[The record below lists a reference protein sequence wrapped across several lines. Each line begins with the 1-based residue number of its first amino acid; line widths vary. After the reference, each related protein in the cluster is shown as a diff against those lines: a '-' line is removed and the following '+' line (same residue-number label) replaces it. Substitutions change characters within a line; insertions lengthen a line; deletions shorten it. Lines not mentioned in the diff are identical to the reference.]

1 MAPLPPIA
9 VIIRHTCADFD
20 RWKAAFDADEPNRKA
35 AGMLGHHINRGKDNP
50 NDLSVYI
57 AASDLAKAQA
67 FATSPALKATMQS
80 AGITSAPTVTWMTP
94 VAEHIVWDRTLP
106 ALLITHTVADFA
118 TWLAGYSDAEP
129 VRKAGG
135 IIGHAVNRS
144 LDNPNQVVVYHQ
156 AESHEALQAF
166 ASAPGLKAAMQ
177 KAGVTSAPEFH
188 AVTGGWA
195 KMY

>member
-1 MAPLPPIA
+1 MSATPPAA

-35 AGMLGHHINRGKDNP
+35 AGMLGHHINRGADNP

-67 FATSPALKATMQS
+67 FANSPQLKETMQK
-80 AGITSAPTVTWMTP
+80 AGIVSAPVVTWMTP
-94 VAEHIVWDRTLP
+94 VSEQIVWDRQVP
-106 ALLITHTVADFA
+106 GVLITHTVADFA
-118 TWLAGYSDAEP
+118 KWQVGYAQAEG

-135 IIGHAVNRS
+135 IIGHAVNRAV
-144 LDNPNQVVVYHQ
+144 DNPNLVIVYHQ
-156 AESHEALQAF
+156 AESQDALKAF
-166 ASAPGLKAAMQ
+166 TSHPELKAAMLA
-177 KAGVTSAPEFH
+177 AGVTSAPTFTF
-188 AVTGGWA
+188 VTGGWA

>member
-1 MAPLPPIA
+1 MAPLPPVA
-9 VIIRHTCADFD
+9 VIIHHACADFD

-35 AGMLGHHINRGKDNP
+35 AGMLGHHLNRAVDNP
-50 NDLSVYI
+50 NDLHVYL

-67 FATSPALKATMQS
+67 FAASPALKATMQA
-80 AGITSAPTVTWMTP
+80 AGVTSAPEITWMTP

-106 ALLITHTVADFA
+106 ALLISHTVADFDR
-118 TWLAGYSDAEP
+118 WLDGYAKADG
-129 VRKAGG
+129 VRKEGG

-144 LDNPNQVVVYHQ
+144 IAEPNRAIVYHQ
-156 AESHEALQAF
+156 AESHDALKAF
-166 ASAPGLKAAMQ
+166 ASHPGLKAAMQ
-177 KAGVTSAPEFH
+177 AAGVTSAPTFT